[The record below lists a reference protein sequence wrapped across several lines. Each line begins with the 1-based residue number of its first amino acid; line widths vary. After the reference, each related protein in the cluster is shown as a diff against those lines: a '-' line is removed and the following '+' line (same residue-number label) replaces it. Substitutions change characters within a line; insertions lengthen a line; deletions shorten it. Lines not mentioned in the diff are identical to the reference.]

1 MHEAREAPWP
11 PRQAAI
17 LAAAVKVFIQFG
29 YRKTSMEDVAA
40 AAEVSRQT
48 LYLQFRNKER
58 LFRAA
63 LEYLTEQ
70 MLVSIRRLAGNQNG
84 TVEQTLMG
92 VFEVLCGDSLAV
104 SSQINIAELLVVARS
119 QEESI
124 VARFEADVVSVIAD
138 ILTRAGTAAR
148 WETHGIGAQELAMH
162 LLDTSAGVKSA
173 TGNLSDYKRRIA
185 LAIRIIVMGATG
197 SRHEDSGC
205 WSDGCDGTQGGKACT
220 CTRTLRYGRCSPSG
234 ATVICRPAVL
244 RPRRCPFPRGPDRC
258 S

>member
-1 MHEAREAPWP
+1 MHEASEAAWP

-17 LAAAVKVFIQFG
+17 LAAAVKVFFLFG

-104 SSQINIAELLVVARS
+104 SSQINMAELLVVARS

-124 VARFEADVVSVIAD
+124 VSRFEADVLSVIAD
-138 ILTRAGTAAR
+138 TRR
-148 WETHGIGAQELAMH
+148 
-162 LLDTSAGVKSA
+162 
-173 TGNLSDYKRRIA
+173 
-185 LAIRIIVMGATG
+185 
-197 SRHEDSGC
+197 
-205 WSDGCDGTQGGKACT
+205 
-220 CTRTLRYGRCSPSG
+220 
-234 ATVICRPAVL
+234 RPARTRMLEVHVSERVWSVAPENRITL
-244 RPRRCPFPRGPDRC
+244 ASCTP
-258 S
+258 

>member
-1 MHEAREAPWP
+1 MHEASEAARP

-17 LAAAVKVFIQFG
+17 LAAAVKVFFQFG
-29 YRKTSMEDVAA
+29 YRKTSMEDVAG

-48 LYLQFRNKER
+48 LYLQFGDKER

-70 MLVSIRRLAGNQNG
+70 MLVIRRLVGNQNG

-124 VARFEADVVSVIAD
+124 VSRFEADVLSVIAD
-138 ILTRAGTAAR
+138 TLTQAGTAAR
-148 WETHGIGAQELAMH
+148 WERHGIGAQELAMH

-173 TGNLSDYKRRIA
+173 TGNLSDYKRRMA
-185 LAIRIIVMGATG
+185 LAIRIIVMGAN
-197 SRHEDSGC
+197 
-205 WSDGCDGTQGGKACT
+205 GGEM
-220 CTRTLRYGRCSPSG
+220 
-234 ATVICRPAVL
+234 
-244 RPRRCPFPRGPDRC
+244 
-258 S
+258 

>member
-1 MHEAREAPWP
+1 MHEAREAAWP

-17 LAAAVKVFIQFG
+17 LAAAVKVFFQFG

-48 LYLQFRNKER
+48 LYLQFRHKEG

-124 VARFEADVVSVIAD
+124 CFPLRGGCAFSHCRCPDAGWHGRSMGAAWNR
-138 ILTRAGTAAR
+138 RAGTGDA
-148 WETHGIGAQELAMH
+148 
-162 LLDTSAGVKSA
+162 S
-173 TGNLSDYKRRIA
+173 
-185 LAIRIIVMGATG
+185 
-197 SRHEDSGC
+197 SRHFG
-205 WSDGCDGTQGGKACT
+205 WRQVG
-220 CTRTLRYGRCSPSG
+220 
-234 ATVICRPAVL
+234 
-244 RPRRCPFPRGPDRC
+244 DRKPV
-258 S
+258 